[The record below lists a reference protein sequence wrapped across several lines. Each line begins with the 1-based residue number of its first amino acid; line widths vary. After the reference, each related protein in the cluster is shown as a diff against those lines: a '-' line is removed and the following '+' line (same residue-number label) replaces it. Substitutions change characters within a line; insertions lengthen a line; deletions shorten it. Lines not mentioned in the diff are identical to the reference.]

1 MLIRSSVF
9 RSAMAVAALTAGSAA
24 VGLGH
29 QPSHALAAAPDP
41 PAEHC
46 GSGVCVGAGGERPGR
61 PVDPGNPQ
69 GGGGG
74 TVPPD
79 PCALD
84 PACAAGAIQGPG
96 PAQVTTADWAEQA
109 RNRMT
114 LPTPRI
120 RTSPTARTYVGVP
133 TFLWIDRAQWRSRT
147 TSAGVATQTVTAT
160 AEPSEMV
167 WSLGETTI
175 TCAGPG
181 TPYDPHG
188 APDQTSECS
197 HSYQRS
203 SAGQP
208 GGKYQITATIRWH
221 VTWTCTGACDP
232 PGPGDLGI
240 MTSST
245 NALLPVGEIQTNSQP
260 DLNGAASQ

>member
-1 MLIRSSVF
+1 MLIRSSTF
-9 RSAMAVAALTAGSAA
+9 RS
-24 VGLGH
+24 
-29 QPSHALAAAPDP
+29 ALAAAALAAGSVAVGFGHQASAAPGAAPEP

-46 GSGVCVGAGGERPGR
+46 GGGVCVGAGGQRPGE
-61 PVDPGNPQ
+61 PVEPAPPQ

-79 PCALD
+79 PCAID
-84 PACAAGAIQGPG
+84 PDCAAGAIQGPG
-96 PAQVTTADWAEQA
+96 AAQVSTADWAAQA
-109 RNRMT
+109 RNRMP
-114 LPTPRI
+114 LPTPRLS
-120 RTSPTARTYVGVP
+120 TSPATRTFVGVP
-133 TFLWIDRAQWRSRT
+133 TFLWIDRAQWRPQT

-160 AEPSEMV
+160 ATPSETV
-167 WSLGETTI
+167 WNLGETTI

-181 TPYDPHG
+181 TPYDPDG
-188 APDQTSECS
+188 SPDQTSACS

-208 GGKYQITATIRWH
+208 DRKYQITATIRWH
-221 VTWTCTGACDP
+221 VTWTCTGDCDAP
-232 PGPGDLGI
+232 AGDLGF

-260 DLNGAASQ
+260 DLGS